1 MEGSRPK
8 SFSSPRID
16 GVIVAGF
23 LSESHSPFPAGSNS
37 PSADWDSR
45 PWKGACC

>member
-1 MEGSRPK
+1 MERSWLK

-16 GVIVAGF
+16 EVIVAGF
-23 LSESHSPFPAGSNS
+23 LSESHSPFPAGSNL

-45 PWKGACC
+45 PWKDACC